1 MRKFTLLI
9 VAVLMAITASAQKL
23 DSKQLVRPVSQ
34 KGNMVARALPENA
47 KPVKPFKL
55 NKKARKAAGI
65 KSIDD
70 LTGKWMQI
78 YYSNF
83 DKTFLSTVVEITK
96 TEGSENSITIN
107 GWWGNVL
114 NSEPIEATVDLAA
127 GTVTVAPQLIY
138 DGEVSVELV
147 NVDAETEGAPLV
159 GTIAEDGSIVF
170 EEGCAALT
178 SDGAYEYATYT
189 LFVRPNGKMNYTDKQ
204 GEQSIDVFIEQD
216 EEAEK
221 VYVYNFGDFGRA
233 VELTMN
239 VDKTIG
245 VPSGQILTNYTGY
258 GDFVLYGVEG
268 GYMTTLTAT
277 GTDTTISFN
286 LPWAAVVD
294 DQESDKF
301 GTSFGLNSD
310 CTITLTDGSTFVYP
324 VEPEDVAA
332 TPVAPADLEYN
343 VHETY
348 GPRIFFDVPRVD
360 KDGNKLRRDKLFYQ
374 IYYMIGGEV
383 YAYTLKAADY
393 EKLESDM
400 DLIPYSF
407 TDDWDIFTDGDSKH
421 VYLYGSD
428 GWEKVGVKSIYQG
441 GGETHESEIVWYTIV
456 DSGEEPIEDPSGIST
471 VNANEQNGGKAY
483 NMAGQLVKQ
492 GYKGIVVKNGKKFLM
507 K

>member
-9 VAVLMAITASAQKL
+9 VAVLMAVTASAQKL
-23 DSKQLVRPVSQ
+23 DIKQLVSPVSQ
-34 KGNMVARALPENA
+34 KVNMVARALPENA

-55 NKKARKAAGI
+55 NKKARKAAGVT
-65 KSIDD
+65 SIDD
-70 LTGKWMQI
+70 LTGTWMQI
-78 YYSNF
+78 YYSYF
-83 DKTFLSTVVEITK
+83 DEVILSTMVEITK
-96 TEGSENSITIN
+96 TEGSENSITIS
-107 GWWGNVL
+107 GWWG
-114 NSEPIEATVDLAA
+114 SWTEPIEATVDLAA
-127 GTVTVAPQLIY
+127 GTVTVVPQTIY
-138 DGEVSVELV
+138 DGEVTAELV
-147 NVDAETEGAPLV
+147 NVDSETDGAPLV
-159 GTIAEDGSIVF
+159 GTIAEDGSISF
-170 EEGCAALT
+170 EEGWAVMG

-441 GGETHESEIVWYTIV
+441 GGETHESDIVWYTII

>member
-23 DSKQLVRPVSQ
+23 DIKQLVSPVSQ

-55 NKKARKAAGI
+55 NKKARKAAGVT
-65 KSIDD
+65 SIDD
-70 LTGKWMQI
+70 LTGTWMQI

-83 DKTFLSTVVEITK
+83 DKTILSTVVEITK
-96 TEGSENSITIN
+96 TEGSENSITIS
-107 GWWGNVL
+107 GWWG
-114 NSEPIEATVDLAA
+114 SWTEPIEATVDLAA
-127 GTVTVAPQLIY
+127 GIVTVAPQLIY
-138 DGEVSVELV
+138 EYEGDEPAELV
-147 NVDAETEGAPLV
+147 NADKEGDLV
-159 GTIAEDGSIVF
+159 GTIAEDGCISF
-170 EEGCAALT
+170 EDGWAAKIIGGT
-178 SDGAYEYATYT
+178 QSYEYGLYT
-189 LFVRPNGKMNYTDKQ
+189 MFVRPNGKMNYTDKQ

-441 GGETHESEIVWYTIV
+441 GGETHESDIVWYTII

>member
-23 DSKQLVRPVSQ
+23 DIKQLVSPVSQ

-55 NKKARKAAGI
+55 NKKARKAAGVT
-65 KSIDD
+65 SIDD
-70 LTGKWMQI
+70 LTGTWMQI

-83 DKTFLSTVVEITK
+83 DKTILSTVVEITK

-178 SDGAYEYATYT
+178 SDGAYEYALTT
-189 LFVRPNGKMNYTDKQ
+189 MFVRPNGKMEFLNDGVQ
-204 GEQSIDVFIEQD
+204 IVDVYIEQD
-216 EEAEK
+216 EEEEK
-221 VYVYNFGDFGRA
+221 VYVYNFGDFGRTI
-233 VELTMN
+233 ELGMN
-239 VDKTIG
+239 SDKTIE
-245 VPSGQILTNYTGY
+245 VPSSQIVYTGTN
-258 GDFVLYGVEG
+258 GDFYLYGLDE
-268 GYMTTLTAT
+268 TAENLISLSAT
-277 GTDTTISFN
+277 GTEKTITF
-286 LPWAAVVD
+286 
-294 DQESDKF
+294 DQDWTGYTSTQYWLGQNT
-301 GTSFGLNSD
+301 GT
-310 CTITLTDGSTFVYP
+310 TITLTDGSKFVYP
-324 VEPEDVAA
+324 AEIADVAA
-332 TPVAPADLEYN
+332 TPANPTDLEYN
-343 VHETY
+343 VHKTY
-348 GPRIFFDVPRVD
+348 GPRILVDVPRVD
-360 KDGNKLRRDKLFYQ
+360 KNGKKLRKDKLFYQ
-374 IYYMIGGEV
+374 IYYIVGGDV
-383 YAYTLKAADY
+383 FDYTLKTTDY
-393 EKLESDM
+393 KYLESDM
-400 DLIPYSF
+400 DLIPYNF
-407 TDDWDIFTDGDSKH
+407 TDDYDIYTDGDSKK

-428 GWEKVGVKSIYQG
+428 GWEKVGVKSIYLG
-441 GGETHESEIVWYTIV
+441 GDETHESEIVWYDIV
-456 DSGEEPIEDPSGIST
+456 AAGIST
-471 VNANEQNGGKAY
+471 VNANGQNGGKAY

>member
-23 DSKQLVRPVSQ
+23 DSKQLVRPVSP

-78 YYSNF
+78 YYSYF
-83 DKTFLSTVVEITK
+83 DEVFLSTVVEITK

-107 GWWGNVL
+107 GWWASVA
-114 NSEPIEATVDLAA
+114 EPIEATVDLAA
-127 GTVTVAPQLIY
+127 GTVTVVPQTIY
-138 DGEVSVELV
+138 DGEVTAELV
-147 NVDAETEGAPLV
+147 NVDSETDGAPLV
-159 GTIAEDGSIVF
+159 GTIAEDGSISF
-170 EEGCAALT
+170 EEGWAVMG
-178 SDGAYEYATYT
+178 SDGAYEYGLYNM
-189 LFVRPNGKMNYTDKQ
+189 FVRPNGKMDFTDGDGVQ
-204 GEQSIDVFIEQD
+204 QSVD
-216 EEAEK
+216 
-221 VYVYNFGDFGRA
+221 VYVEQYDEDGTYTVFNFGDFGRE
-233 VELTMN
+233 VEFTLN
-239 VDKTIG
+239 EDKTIKIK
-245 VPSGQILTNYTGY
+245 SGQAIYNSSTH
-258 GDFVLYGVEG
+258 GDYILYGVEG
-268 GYMTTLTAT
+268 NYLVNLSAT
-277 GTDTTISFN
+277 GTENTITFGQ
-286 LPWAAVVD
+286 PWTGYAD
-294 DQESDKF
+294 DGYWLGEN
-301 GTSFGLNSD
+301 TN

-332 TPVAPADLEYN
+332 TPAAPADLEYN
-343 VHETY
+343 VHEKY

-360 KDGNKLRRDKLFYQ
+360 TEGNKLRRDKLFYQ

-441 GGETHESEIVWYTIV
+441 GGETHESDIVWYTII

>member
-1 MRKFTLLI
+1 MRKFTLMI

-23 DSKQLVRPVSQ
+23 DIKQLVSPVSQ

-55 NKKARKAAGI
+55 NKKARNAAGVT
-65 KSIDD
+65 SIDD

-78 YYSNF
+78 YYSYF
-83 DKTFLSTVVEITK
+83 DEAIISTVVEITK

-138 DGEVSVELV
+138 DGEVSAELV
-147 NVDAETEGAPLV
+147 NVDAETEDAPLV
-159 GTIAEDGSIVF
+159 GTIAEDGSIAF

-178 SDGAYEYATYT
+178 SSGSAYEYATYT
-189 LFVRPNGKMNYTDKQ
+189 LFVRPNGKMSFSGSAL
-204 GEQSIDVFIEQD
+204 GEQNVDVFIEQD
-216 EEAEK
+216 EEEEV
-221 VYVYNFGDFGRA
+221 VYVYNFAGLGRSIKL
-233 VELTMN
+233 EMN
-239 VDKTIG
+239 SDKSIG
-245 VPSGQILTNYTGY
+245 VPSSQVVYNTSN
-258 GDFVLYGVEG
+258 GDFYLYGLDE
-268 GYMTTLTAT
+268 TASSLISIITAT
-277 GTDTTISFN
+277 GTETAITF
-286 LPWAAVVD
+286 
-294 DQESDKF
+294 DQGWTGYTSTQYWIGQNT
-301 GTSFGLNSD
+301 GT
-310 CTITLTDGSTFVYP
+310 TITLTDGSTFVYP
-324 VEPEDVAA
+324 AEIADVAA
-332 TPVAPADLEYN
+332 TPAAPADLEYN
-343 VHETY
+343 VHEKY

-360 KDGNKLRRDKLFYQ
+360 TEGNKLRKDKLFYQ

-393 EKLESDM
+393 EELESDM

-407 TDDWDIFTDGDSKH
+407 TDDYDIFTDGDSKR

-428 GWEKVGVKSIYQG
+428 SWEKVGVKSIYQG
-441 GGETHESEIVWYTIV
+441 GGETHESDIVWYTII
-456 DSGEEPIEDPSGIST
+456 DSGEEPVEDPSGIST

>member
-23 DSKQLVRPVSQ
+23 DIKQLVSPVSQ

-55 NKKARKAAGI
+55 NKKARKAAGVT
-65 KSIDD
+65 SIDD
-70 LTGKWMQI
+70 LTGTWMQI
-78 YYSNF
+78 YYSYF
-83 DKTFLSTVVEITK
+83 DEVILSTMVEITK
-96 TEGSENSITIN
+96 TEGSENSITIT
-107 GWWGNVL
+107 GWWG
-114 NSEPIEATVDLAA
+114 SWTEPIEATVDLAA
-127 GTVTVAPQLIY
+127 GTVTVVPQTIY
-138 DGEVSVELV
+138 DGEVTAELV
-147 NVDAETEGAPLV
+147 NVDSETDGAPLV
-159 GTIAEDGSIVF
+159 GTIAEDGSISF
-170 EEGCAALT
+170 EEGWAVMG
-178 SDGAYEYATYT
+178 SDGAYEYGLYT
-189 LFVRPNGKMNYTDKQ
+189 MFVRPNGKMDFTDGDGAQ
-204 GEQSIDVFIEQD
+204 QSVD
-216 EEAEK
+216 
-221 VYVYNFGDFGRA
+221 VYVEQYDEDGTYTVFNFGDFGRV
-233 VELTMN
+233 VEFTLN
-239 VDKTIG
+239 EDKTIKIK
-245 VPSGQILTNYTGY
+245 SDQAIYNSSTH
-258 GDFVLYGVEG
+258 GDYILYGVDG
-268 GYMTTLTAT
+268 NYLVNLSAT
-277 GTDTTISFN
+277 GTENTITFG
-286 LPWAAVVD
+286 LPWTGYAD
-294 DQESDKF
+294 DGYWLGEN
-301 GTSFGLNSD
+301 TN

-332 TPVAPADLEYN
+332 TPAAPADLEYN

-441 GGETHESEIVWYTIV
+441 GGETHESDIVWYTII